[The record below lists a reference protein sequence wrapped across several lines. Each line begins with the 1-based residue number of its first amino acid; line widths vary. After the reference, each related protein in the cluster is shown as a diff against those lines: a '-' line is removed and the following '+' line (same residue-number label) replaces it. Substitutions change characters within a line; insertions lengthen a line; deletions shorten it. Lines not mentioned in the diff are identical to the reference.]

1 MSFIKNQIFK
11 FAKSQGVKAGI
22 VPVKTPENEE
32 QRVKEVERLGILNK
46 DLKSD
51 KKYNSITQIA
61 AYLTNCPKSSI
72 NILDD
77 KFQITKGNYGFN
89 VLQSTLFEQ
98 APRDITL
105 CQYILETPKE
115 QLIINDIDL
124 DERTKNMKNM
134 VIAPELRFYA
144 GSPLITS
151 RGFTIGT
158 LCVMDKK
165 PGTLE
170 HYQAEGLRLLADQVI
185 SFFEIDNENS
195 SGKNLN
201 NQEKE
206 ENANSKMEA
215 NYFSSASIL
224 FTDFIGFTKIT
235 ETIEPGEL
243 IATLDEFFVGFDKIC
258 SKYKIKKIKTIGDSY
273 MAVGGV
279 PEGYQDH
286 PRQTCLAALDIAE
299 FVNGMNIQ
307 RKVLGKEPWKIRIGV
322 HTGPIIAGNS
332 GEQFDIWGDSVNI
345 ASRIESSGAEGKVHI
360 SNATYQFIKDASN
373 IENRGSISLK
383 NKGEMETLFLN
394 SLD

>member
-22 VPVKTPENEE
+22 VPVKTPENEMS
-32 QRVKEVERLGILNK
+32 RVEEVKRLGILNK
-46 DLKSD
+46 DLSRD
-51 KKYNSITQIA
+51 KRFNNITQVA
-61 AYLTNCPKSSI
+61 AYLTDCPKSSI

-124 DERTKNMKNM
+124 DDRTKNMKNM

-158 LCVMDKK
+158 LCVMDKT
-165 PGTLE
+165 PGSLE
-170 HYQAEGLRLLADQVI
+170 HHQAEGLRLLADQVI
-185 SFFEIDNENS
+185 SFCENDFENS
-195 SGKNLN
+195 IN
-201 NQEKE
+201 NQNIHEDFNEKKDQ
-206 ENANSKMEA
+206 SLQA
-215 NYFSSASIL
+215 NYFSSATVL
-224 FTDFIGFTKIT
+224 FTDFIGFTRIT
-235 ETIEPGEL
+235 ETLEPGEL
-243 IATLDEFFVGFDKIC
+243 IATLDEFFLGFDKIC
-258 SKYKIKKIKTIGDSY
+258 KKYNIRKVKTIGDSY

-279 PEGYQDH
+279 PEGFPEH
-286 PRQTCLAALDIAE
+286 PKETCLAALDIAE
-299 FVNGMNIQ
+299 YVIGMNIQ

-332 GEQFDIWGDSVNI
+332 GDSFDIWGDSVNI
-345 ASRIESSGAEGKVHI
+345 ASRIESSSEEGKVHI
-360 SNATYQFIKDASN
+360 SLSTYKFIKDFCN
-373 IENRGSISLK
+373 VEKRGEINLK
-383 NKGEMETLFLN
+383 NKGKMETFFLN
-394 SLD
+394 SIN

>member
-22 VPVKTPENEE
+22 VPVKTPENEKS
-32 QRVKEVERLGILNK
+32 RVEEVNRLGILNK
-46 DLKSD
+46 DLERD
-51 KKYNSITQIA
+51 RRFNNITQIA
-61 AYLTNCPKSSI
+61 AYLTDYPKSSI

-124 DERTKNMKNM
+124 DVRTKNMKNM

-151 RGFTIGT
+151 KGFTIGT

-165 PGTLE
+165 PGKLE
-170 HYQAEGLRLLADQVI
+170 HFQAEGLRLLADQVI
-185 SFFEIDNENS
+185 SFCEIDYQNSNETNDENINTIKNS
-195 SGKNLN
+195 DVNL
-201 NQEKE
+201 
-206 ENANSKMEA
+206 EA

-243 IATLDEFFVGFDKIC
+243 IATLDEFFIGFDKIC
-258 SKYKIKKIKTIGDSY
+258 KKYKIKKVKTIGDSY

-279 PEGYQDH
+279 PEGYPDH
-286 PRQTCLAALDIAE
+286 PKQICLAALDIAE

-332 GEQFDIWGDSVNI
+332 GENFDIWGDSVNI
-345 ASRIESSGAEGKVHI
+345 ASRIESSGEEGKVHI
-360 SNATYQFIKDASN
+360 SNATFKFIEEICDSESRGD
-373 IENRGSISLK
+373 IELK
-383 NKGEMETLFLN
+383 NKGSMKTYFLN
-394 SLD
+394 SLN

>member
-11 FAKSQGVKAGI
+11 FAKSQGIKAGI
-22 VPVKTPENEE
+22 VPVKTPDNEIS
-32 QRVKEVERLGILNK
+32 RVEEVRRLGILNK
-46 DLKSD
+46 DLKRD
-51 KKYNSITQIA
+51 RRFNNITQIA

-77 KFQITKGNYGFN
+77 KFQTTKGNYGFN

-105 CQYILETPKE
+105 CQYILEAPKE

-124 DERTKNMKNM
+124 DVRTKNMKNM

-151 RGFTIGT
+151 KGFTIGT
-158 LCVMDKK
+158 LCVMDKT
-165 PGTLE
+165 PGKLE

-185 SFFEIDNENS
+185 SFCEIDHENS
-195 SGKNLN
+195 NEINSQDLNKYENTDANL
-201 NQEKE
+201 
-206 ENANSKMEA
+206 EA

-258 SKYKIKKIKTIGDSY
+258 KKYQIKKVKTIGDSY

-279 PEGYQDH
+279 PEGYPDH
-286 PRQTCLAALDIAE
+286 PKQICLAALDIAE

-307 RKVLGKEPWKIRIGV
+307 RKVLGKEAWKIRIGI

-332 GEQFDIWGDSVNI
+332 GDEFDVWGDSVNI
-345 ASRIESSGAEGKVHI
+345 ASRIESSGSEGKVHI
-360 SNATYQFIKDASN
+360 SNATFKFIKDNCNVESRGN
-373 IENRGSISLK
+373 IDLK
-383 NKGEMETLFLN
+383 NKGLMETYFLN
-394 SLD
+394 SLN